1 MILGV
6 NSFVLFICGGKWQL
20 PWLTYLKNKGHKIIL
35 VDPFTT
41 SVCVPFAD
49 IHLQCDARDVEGIV
63 KLIGE
68 MDLNIDFVTSDQTDV
83 STTTVAELSAYFG
96 TLGNSVESVNRFSN
110 KAINREFVSAVG
122 RKQLP
127 DFCKVSS
134 AEELLAF
141 IQNSQSAVMLKPADA
156 QSSRGVNKLAKESTL
171 TDCELALQQA
181 FQHTVLDYV
190 LAESF
195 VHGFE
200 ITVEGLMTPVGH
212 HTLAIS
218 SKKHFRTGI
227 ASELR
232 YPANLNSQLEQELI
246 AFHNGL
252 IQNTGLDFG
261 ITHAEYIVDKNEF
274 FLIEMACRGGGSL
287 IPSDIVPW
295 VSGVNLYDALYKLQ
309 NGETPD
315 VQKKQRQGSALLHF
329 FEFSAGEVV
338 EIIGVDKAKNLP
350 GVHCLELE
358 FKVGDILKPAGDD
371 RGRQGYCILFA
382 ESDQELNDRLESV
395 LNSIHVQVNNLEV
408 AV

>member
-1 MILGV
+1 LA
-6 NSFVLFICGGKWQL
+6 NKSFVLFICGGKWQL
-20 PWLTYLKNKGHKIIL
+20 PWLTYLKNKGHKIAL
-35 VDPFTT
+35 VDPFST
-41 SVCVPFAD
+41 SVCVPHAD
-49 IHLQCDARDVEGIV
+49 IHLQLDARDVQGIISEV
-63 KLIGE
+63 ESMGLTIE
-68 MDLNIDFVTSDQTDV
+68 FVTSDQTDV
-83 STTTVAELSAYFG
+83 SATTVALLSAHFG
-96 TLGNSVESVNRFSN
+96 TIGNSIESVKRFSN
-110 KAINREFVSAVG
+110 KAINREFVSEVG
-122 RKQLP
+122 RQHLP

-134 AEELLAF
+134 AEELLLF
-141 IQNSQSAVMLKPADA
+141 IQNNQSDVMLKPADA
-156 QSSRGVNKLAKESTL
+156 QSSRGIARLAKDSILE
-171 TDCELALQQA
+171 DCERAINEALQ
-181 FQHTVLDYV
+181 HTKLDYL

-195 VHGFE
+195 VHGTE
-200 ITVEGLMTPVGH
+200 ITVEGLMTPIGH
-212 HTLAIS
+212 YTLAIS

-232 YPANLNSQLEQELI
+232 YPANLNSQIEKELI

-252 IQNTGLDFG
+252 IQNTGFDFG

-309 NGETPD
+309 NGEIPV
-315 VQKKQRQGSALLHF
+315 VQKKNKQGSALLYF
-329 FEFSAGEVV
+329 FEFPAGEVV

-350 GVHCLELE
+350 GVHRLELE

>member
-1 MILGV
+1 MV
-6 NSFVLFICGGKWQL
+6 NQSFVLFICGGKWQL
-20 PWLTYLKNKGHKIIL
+20 PWLSYVKNKGHKIAL

-41 SVCVPFAD
+41 SSCVPYAD
-49 IHLQCDARDVEGIV
+49 IHLQLDARNVQGIISEVESMGLTI
-63 KLIGE
+63 E
-68 MDLNIDFVTSDQTDV
+68 FVTSDQTDV
-83 STTTVAELSAYFG
+83 STTTVALLSAHFG
-96 TLGNSVESVNRFSN
+96 TFGNSIESVKRFSN

-232 YPANLNSQLEQELI
+232 YPANLNSQLEKELI

-261 ITHAEYIVDKNEF
+261 ITHAEYIIDKNEF

-295 VSGVNLYDALYKLQ
+295 VSGVNVYDALYKMQ
-309 NGETPD
+309 KGEKP
-315 VQKKQRQGSALLHF
+315 VIQKKQNEGSALLYF
-329 FEFSAGEVV
+329 FEFPAGEVL
-338 EIIGVDKAKNLP
+338 EIKGVDSAKNLP

-358 FKVGDILKPAGDD
+358 FTVGSVLKPAGDD

-382 ESDQELNDRLESV
+382 ESEQELNDRLQSV
-395 LNSIHVQVNNLEV
+395 LRTIHVEV
-408 AV
+408 LAMEVLA